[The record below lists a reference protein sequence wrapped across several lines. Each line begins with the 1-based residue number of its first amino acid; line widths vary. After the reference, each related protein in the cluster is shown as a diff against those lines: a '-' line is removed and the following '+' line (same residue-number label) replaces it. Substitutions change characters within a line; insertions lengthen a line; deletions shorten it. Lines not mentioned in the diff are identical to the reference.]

1 MITSTTH
8 IEIQG
13 ASKPARYSRSRPA
26 SRRAFSLVELQIGLV
41 IGAVVFAAVITSF
54 LMAGRMSMSAAYY
67 SESEKEVR
75 RGIEEFS
82 RDVRMARAIVW
93 NGSTSITLTV
103 PDNYTG
109 NGNQV
114 TYAYDAAATG
124 DTAMSFYRK
133 PGNAA
138 ALTTRAVLVRNVS
151 SFGFARFNRLNSVAG
166 TDSETKR
173 IQITLNVRRARST
186 LVAANTTLVSAS
198 YTLRNKAIN

>member
-1 MITSTTH
+1 MITSTTR
-8 IEIQG
+8 IRTDGVPELG
-13 ASKPARYSRSRPA
+13 RGSCFRSASS
-26 SRRAFSLVELQIGLV
+26 RAFSLVELQVGLAL
-41 IGAVVFAAVITSF
+41 GTVVMAAVITSF

-82 RDVRMARAIVW
+82 RDVRMARAIIW
-93 NGSTSITLTV
+93 NSATSITLTV

-114 TYAYDAAATG
+114 TYAYDAASTG
-124 DTAMSFYRK
+124 NTAISFYRK

-138 ALTTRAVLVRNVS
+138 AATTRTVLVRNVS
-151 SFGFARFNRLNSVAG
+151 SFRFARFNRLNVVAG

-173 IQITLNVRRARST
+173 IQITLNIRRSRST

-198 YTLRNKAIN
+198 YTLRNKASN